1 MLICVQ
7 VCGFP
12 LTSNSAWR
20 GLLVFLI
27 SGIQEPDTHGGAGP
41 RHLAHSIFHLEK
53 PGLRPG
59 ALPDSCPTVEA
70 PGAGLGSPLPA
81 ISSQPAQCCAPL
93 SGLCKSPFPHPHSTS
108 GAPPPAPP
116 PGLGSGLLPSLP
128 AGPPPSPLQPGA
140 PPSTNS
146 GPGLPSFHRL
156 EPSRPLSQAQENGG
170 GGQGREE
177 DLGLQGERKEAGI
190 DPRRQGGGRGV
201 EDAAPRPTSDLG
213 GDALPV
219 RARNWGVAARPKRSR
234 GWRAA

>member
-1 MLICVQ
+1 MVSSGLSIVFSRSVEYKQTLSSKTTGMTKEPRLVNKKGCWLGIPWELTKGGMGQTRLWGAAHCPLWIQLPTNSQRLQKPELKSSSVQ
-7 VCGFP
+7 VCGIP

-108 GAPPPAPP
+108 GAPPRPTP
-116 PGLGSGLLPSLP
+116 PGLGSGLLS
-128 AGPPPSPLQPGA
+128 
-140 PPSTNS
+140 
-146 GPGLPSFHRL
+146 H
-156 EPSRPLSQAQENGG
+156 
-170 GGQGREE
+170 
-177 DLGLQGERKEAGI
+177 D
-190 DPRRQGGGRGV
+190 
-201 EDAAPRPTSDLG
+201 
-213 GDALPV
+213 
-219 RARNWGVAARPKRSR
+219 
-234 GWRAA
+234 